1 MTDQADVR
9 QIWQTADA
17 VCFDVDS
24 TVITEEGLDELA
36 NYCGVGDK
44 VAQLTKEAMGNGMS
58 FREALTLRLDLF
70 KPSLQVVEK
79 FVQEHPPQ
87 LTPGVKEVVSLL
99 QKRGTAVYL
108 VSGGF
113 FRIIEPI
120 AKLVGVPV
128 ENIFANKLLFN
139 EKGEYEMF
147 DKDQPTVSS
156 GGKARVVQLLKDT
169 HGYKRVVVVGDG
181 LTDAEACPPA
191 EAFIGFGGNVLRP
204 SVQEKAKWF
213 VTSFTE
219 LAEPLKS

>member
-1 MTDQADVR
+1 MSDQAEVR
-9 QIWQTADA
+9 QIWRTADA

-36 NYCGVGDK
+36 NYCGVGDR

-70 KPSLQVVEK
+70 KPSLQIVQK

-87 LTPGVKEVVSLL
+87 LTPGVKEVISLL

-120 AKLVGVPV
+120 AQLVGVPV

-139 EKGEYEMF
+139 EHGEYEMF
-147 DKDQPTVSS
+147 DKDQPTSAS

-169 HGYKRVVVVGDG
+169 HGYKRSAG
-181 LTDAEACPPA
+181 
-191 EAFIGFGGNVLRP
+191 VLNTGCCY
-204 SVQEKAKWF
+204 W
-213 VTSFTE
+213 
-219 LAEPLKS
+219 

>member
-1 MTDQADVR
+1 MADQADVR
-9 QIWQTADA
+9 RTWQTADA

-36 NYCGVGDK
+36 NYCGVGDR

-70 KPSLQVVEK
+70 KPSLQTVQK
-79 FVQEHPPQ
+79 FVQDHPPK
-87 LTPGVKEVVSLL
+87 LTPGVKEVISLL

-120 AKLVGVPV
+120 AQLVGVPT

-139 EKGEYEMF
+139 DQGEYVTF
-147 DKDQPTVSS
+147 DTDQPTSAS
-156 GGKARVVQLLKDT
+156 GGKAKVVQLLKDT

-191 EAFIGFGGNVLRP
+191 STFID
-204 SVQEKAKWF
+204 SMWMKED
-213 VTSFTE
+213 
-219 LAEPLKS
+219 

>member
-128 ENIFANKLLFN
+128 ENIFANKL
-139 EKGEYEMF
+139 
-147 DKDQPTVSS
+147 
-156 GGKARVVQLLKDT
+156 
-169 HGYKRVVVVGDG
+169 VVVVGDG